1 MKKQTTTIILCL
13 SLTMVGL
20 IGMIYYQNNQIVEL
34 KELVTELE
42 DYYFQFD

>member
-13 SLTMVGL
+13 SLAMVGL

-34 KELVTELE
+34 EKLVSELE